1 MLMYLAIVPVVLAT
15 GLIAWVVYLAKQQR
29 IGPDTVRALAIL
41 CSAGLL
47 AMLVSDFPTT
57 WASEFWADHGV
68 LSSVMSTV
76 LFVGIG
82 FLVYED
88 GELRA
93 QARLDSSL
101 TAAGLGGI
109 VDHVVDVEVALSLLS
124 APTPPDT
131 QGWPDWQEDGQPLRW
146 LREHRD
152 RLHRDQDEP
161 ARDPRRRPVEL
172 PDEAVGAAWRHELV
186 DQCVRRLLA
195 AIRDWAP
202 VISSSRNGTRVL
214 IALAELRKDLMEL
227 SAMLHVDD
235 PAAAPLLASLRQR
248 TRLLAYFLESMSGAH
263 PLRPEVLTT
272 FEPLSRTDA
281 ALDWAADPSGK
292 DMFGRE
298 WTLALETAQAAL
310 RSGEGAGLGQ

>member
-1 MLMYLAIVPVVLAT
+1 MLTFLSVVPVVLAT
-15 GLIAWVVYLAKQQR
+15 GLIAWVVYLAKEQQ
-29 IGPDTVRALAIL
+29 IGPNTVRALAIL

-47 AMLVSDFPTT
+47 AMLVSDWPTT
-57 WASEFWADHGV
+57 WASSFWGDHGV
-68 LSSVMSTV
+68 LTSIINTV

-109 VDHVVDVEVALSLLS
+109 VDHVVDVEVALGLLS
-124 APTPPDT
+124 APSPPDA
-131 QGWPDWQEDGQPLRW
+131 QGWPGWQDVGQPLRW
-146 LREHRD
+146 LREHREW
-152 RLHRDQDEP
+152 LHRDQ
-161 ARDPRRRPVEL
+161 AGATRDPRRRPVEL

-202 VISSSRNGTRVL
+202 VINSSRNGTRVL

-235 PAAAPLLASLRQR
+235 PAAVALLASLRQR
-248 TRLLAYFLESMSGAH
+248 TRLLAYFLESMSGAR

-298 WTLALETAQAAL
+298 WTRALETAQAAL
-310 RSGEGAGLGQ
+310 RSGR